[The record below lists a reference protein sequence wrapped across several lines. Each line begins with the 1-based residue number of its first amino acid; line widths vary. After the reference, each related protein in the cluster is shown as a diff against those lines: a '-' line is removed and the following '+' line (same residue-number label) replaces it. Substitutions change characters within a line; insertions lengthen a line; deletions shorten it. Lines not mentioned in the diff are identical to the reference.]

1 MQSETNKMKN
11 IIDNLEKENKILKDD
26 NIKYLSNIKSLKTE
40 LKSQL
45 SEKISIVNELN
56 SLKMKHNNIYYQQ

>member
-1 MQSETNKMKN
+1 MKN
-11 IIDNLEKENKILKDD
+11 IIDDLEKEKKNLKDE
-26 NIKYLSNIKSLKTE
+26 NIKYLSTIKSLKTE

-56 SLKMKHNNIYYQQ
+56 SLKTKKNPIYYEN